1 MILGPLAKSLPQLL
15 FDCSTDN
22 PVSVESVQHFKL
34 LGITL
39 SHDINWQAHIDA
51 IITKASSRLYFLKIL
66 KKSGLQSYQLR
77 HFYLSVIRP
86 ILEYC
91 SPIWHHG
98 LTKAQA
104 ESLEA
109 IQHRTLRIID
119 SSTVNVRKLRCKAPE
134 IFTPYEA
141 ALSLTQFTSL
151 HDRRE
156 HLNKN
161 FFTSITIPSSCIS
174 RLLPPLRDSSI
185 TSRLRTPSLY
195 PRPATR
201 TKRYTSFIHH
211 TIKLPVKHTLTLPPK
226 YLKIHSFIVIL
237 LFSLHLFYG
246 YALCNLAIQ
255 ATETNKCDLIWFWLI
270 PTIQIKL
277 KSNLLISSSK

>member
-1 MILGPLAKSLPQLL
+1 M
-15 FDCSTDN
+15 
-22 PVSVESVQHFKL
+22 ERVQHFKL

-39 SHDINWQAHIDA
+39 SHDISWQAHIDA

-66 KKSGLQSYQLR
+66 QKSGLQTHQLR

-91 SPIWHHG
+91 SLIWHHG

-109 IQHRTLRIID
+109 IQRRALRIID
-119 SSTVNVRKLRCKAPE
+119 SSTVGM
-134 IFTPYEA
+134 PYEV
-141 ALSLTQFTSL
+141 ALSLTQFISL

-156 HLNKN
+156 HLNKF

-185 TSRLRTPSLY
+185 TSRLHAPSLY

-211 TIKLPVKHTLTLPPK
+211 A
-226 YLKIHSFIVIL
+226 L
-237 LFSLHLFYG
+237 LNY
-246 YALCNLAIQ
+246 Q
-255 ATETNKCDLIWFWLI
+255 
-270 PTIQIKL
+270 
-277 KSNLLISSSK
+277 